1 MLNVVTLDEKNY
13 EKLLQNLKYQSD
25 ADHFQTVKAELV
37 LYVAEVVEVEFSQKC
52 SFWVSLN
59 PSLSSWLSL

>member
-1 MLNVVTLDEKNY
+1 MYKN
-13 EKLLQNLKYQSD
+13 D
-25 ADHFQTVKAELV
+25 IDHFQTAKEELV